1 MVVVVAFL
9 LLFLLLFAAKILQ
22 LVNKMKTVFFFFTR
36 YFLFNYPQERLYGV
50 PLTDLEGIRKVSD
63 NPEATLVS
71 ALNTWTL
78 SVMNCE
84 FFHAVRVV
92 AAKEL

>member
-1 MVVVVAFL
+1 M
-9 LLFLLLFAAKILQ
+9 ILVIFI
-22 LVNKMKTVFFFFTR
+22 L
-36 YFLFNYPQERLYGV
+36 QERLYGV

-84 FFHAVRVV
+84 FFHAVREIGRYQQTRNF
-92 AAKEL
+92 APSQSCLK